1 MYDNSSTVTPE
12 LLAKRRAARIAARR
26 KKILNRRIV
35 FAIGCFVVILLL
47 FLILSAFTKPSNA
60 ELDGCAGCNSSCKGH
75 QVILVPDGMADE
87 QNQGGS
93 AVITNVSF
101 DKKPV
106 EKQKIYTDK
115 DVELIAKTVY
125 GEALVTQSDTE
136 MAAVVWCILNRVD
149 VKDYACGNSI
159 EYVVTFPKQF
169 HGYDPDNPVTPH
181 IKELVIDVLDRWQ
194 AEKEGAENVGRVLP
208 KEYRFF
214 EGDGRHNHYVTEYGG
229 KDYWDW
235 SLESP
240 YES

>member
-1 MYDNSSTVTPE
+1 MYENSSTVSAE
-12 LLAKRRAARIAARR
+12 YLARRRAARAAERR
-26 KKILNRRIV
+26 KRIRNRRIWV
-35 FAIGCFVVILLL
+35 GCLFAMVI
-47 FLILSAFTKPSNA
+47 ILSLLALLEIAREQDTAPAFETEFNGK
-60 ELDGCAGCNSSCKGH
+60 CKGQ
-75 QVILVPDGMADE
+75 QVFIIPDGMNGDSD
-87 QNQGGS
+87 NS
-93 AVITNVSF
+93 NTAVITNVSY
-101 DKKPV
+101 DKKKT
-106 EKQKIYTDK
+106 ENQKIYTEE

-194 AEKEGAENVGRVLP
+194 AEKEGVEDVGRVLP

-214 EGDGRHNHYVTEYGG
+214 EGDGRHNYYVTSYGG
-229 KDYWDW
+229 NDYFDW

>member
-1 MYDNSSTVTPE
+1 MYDNSSTVSPE
-12 LLAKRRAARIAARR
+12 YLARQRAARAAARR
-26 KKILNRRIV
+26 KRIRNRRI
-35 FAIGCFVVILLL
+35 FVACVVVVALLL
-47 FLILSAFTKPSNA
+47 VVLILTAFTKPGDKA
-60 ELDGCAGCNSSCKGH
+60 PDVGTGCNGNCKGQ
-75 QVILVPDGMADE
+75 QVFIIPDGMNGDSG
-87 QNQGGS
+87 NSNS
-93 AVITNVSF
+93 AVITNVSL

-106 EKQKIYTDK
+106 EKQKIYTDR

-194 AEKEGAENVGRVLP
+194 AEKEGAKDVGRILP

-214 EGDGRHNHYVTEYGG
+214 EGDGRHNHYVTSYGG

>member
-1 MYDNSSTVTPE
+1 MYDNSSTVSTE
-12 LLAKRRAARIAARR
+12 YLARRRAARVAARR
-26 KKILNRRIV
+26 RKIRHQRILLAV
-35 FAIGCFVVILLL
+35 ACATALVIL
-47 FLILSAFTKPSNA
+47 FLVLSSFAKPQDA
-60 ELDGCAGCNSSCKGH
+60 DLGVETGCIGNCKGQ
-75 QVILVPDGMADE
+75 QVFIIPDGMTGEADK
-87 QNQGGS
+87 NSS
-93 AVITNVSF
+93 AVITNVSL
-101 DKKPV
+101 DKKPAK
-106 EKQKIYTDK
+106 KQKIYTDK

-194 AEKEGAENVGRVLP
+194 AEKEGVENVGRILP

-214 EGDGRHNHYVTEYGG
+214 EGDGRHNHYATSYGG
-229 KDYWDW
+229 NDYWDW